1 MLGHFSSDVPWA
13 LGVDFWDSGPVKRYP
28 FCEIDLLRKLLF
40 GGCELTKHLW
50 RIFVDLSLLEEI
62 PNSSFF
68 FSFERKTKSNKV
80 GRKLFQYIL
89 NKPVYIYTCS
99 EI

>member
-50 RIFVDLSLLEEI
+50 RIFVDLCLLEEI

-68 FSFERKTKSNKV
+68 FPLKEKQKATKLEENFFSM
-80 GRKLFQYIL
+80 Y
-89 NKPVYIYTCS
+89 
-99 EI
+99 